1 LDATKDYVQ
10 INWSL
15 LKPKLRKHW
24 GNITDD
30 DMNQLHGKAED
41 LINVLRKRYG
51 YGRARRIRSMVMD
64 GVALAER
71 AKKPQL
77 GSE

>member
-24 GNITDD
+24 GKITDD

-51 YGRARRIRSMVMD
+51 YGRAQAEIEIDNWLLEQGDRS
-64 GVALAER
+64 GGTS
-71 AKKPQL
+71 K
-77 GSE
+77 